1 MIKTIAVLL
10 FACCSALLVAQAP
23 APAKTTPPLHRTY
36 RADETLVYQ
45 MTGVNE
51 NWHYQIQ
58 ADGIVKQDATG
69 AFIEEYRWSNLV
81 SDNQKTDLTPGTA
94 AFRQQVTLDPSRN
107 PSIPDL
113 THVDPK
119 LIGPITDFMTFYVDL
134 WLAEKLGVLKK
145 PGDHF
150 YFKQGTPQSWAD
162 GQYVILGQSSIDF
175 DFTWKS
181 TDEASHTAILEI
193 RHVPPEKSQ
202 VTLTA
207 DWMHTP
213 VADTPNNWVGVNRT
227 QDGKF
232 RAAVGKETFNV
243 EIKVSLADGKILS
256 GSLDNIVQTSERD
269 CTDQA
274 LTQCTEPKP
283 HTINR
288 KIDIILEQ

>member
-1 MIKTIAVLL
+1 MIKTVAALL
-10 FACCSALLVAQAP
+10 LACGPALLVAQAP
-23 APAKTTPPLHRTY
+23 VKASPSLHRTY
-36 RADETLVYQ
+36 RAGETLVYR

-58 ADGIVKQDATG
+58 ADGIVKQDPG
-69 AFIEEYRWSNLV
+69 GPFLEEYRWSNLV

-94 AFRQQVTLDPSRN
+94 AFRQQLTLDPNRN
-107 PSIPDL
+107 PLMPDL
-113 THVDPK
+113 AHVDPK

-134 WLAEKLGVLKK
+134 WLAEKLGELKK
-145 PGDHF
+145 TGDHF

-181 TDEASHTAILEI
+181 VDEASHIATLEI

-232 RAAVGKETFNV
+232 HAAVGKETFDV
-243 EIKVSLADGKILS
+243 EIKVSLVDGKILS
-256 GSLDNIVQTSERD
+256 GSLDNVVKTAERE

-274 LTQCTEPKP
+274 LTQCSDPKP
-283 HTINR
+283 HVINR
-288 KIDIILEQ
+288 KIDIVLEQ